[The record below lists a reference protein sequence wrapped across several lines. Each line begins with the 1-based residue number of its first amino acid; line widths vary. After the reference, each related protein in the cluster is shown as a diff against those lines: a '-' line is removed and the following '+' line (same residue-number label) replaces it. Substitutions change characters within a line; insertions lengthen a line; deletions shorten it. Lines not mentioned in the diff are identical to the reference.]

1 MDPKKL
7 PESVLFFS
15 VALKRE
21 RQRRGFTQAHLSDLS
36 GVSLATVNQ
45 VEGGRRIDPE
55 FATLEKLAKAVG
67 SNISNLIEDGRR
79 HVGQDFQSV
88 RDCVGARIRNL
99 REERGYTKQQLGKLA
114 GISHTYIGMVEA
126 GKSSAS
132 VDKLCALCVVFG
144 ISLEILFHECG
155 PE

>member
-7 PESVLFFS
+7 PESVVFFS

-21 RQRRGFTQAHLSDLS
+21 RQRLGLTQSDLSEMS

-67 SNISNLIEDGRR
+67 SNISNLIEDGRKL
-79 HVGQDFQSV
+79 VGQDFQSV

-114 GISHTYIGMVEA
+114 GISHTYIGMVEVGA
-126 GKSSAS
+126 SSAS
-132 VDKLCALCVVFG
+132 IDKLCALCVVFG
-144 ISLEILFHECG
+144 VSLETLLQDCG
-155 PE
+155 PK